1 MAVNNSLVRS
11 QQKVGMTAYLT
22 NDAVKAQ
29 INKVIGGKDSAK
41 FISSIISAVQATP
54 ALQECDNGSI
64 VSAALLGQSLNL
76 SPSPQL
82 ANFYLV
88 PFGDKNKGKVA
99 QFILGWKGMVQLAI
113 RSGYYK
119 RINVL
124 PIKEGELIRF
134 DPLNEEIEVKLI
146 DDEEVREEAPTIGY
160 YASFEYL
167 NGFRK
172 AIYWS
177 KAKMEKH
184 ALRYSQGYRS
194 DKKNGT
200 EYTFW
205 SKSFDDMAM
214 KTMIRQLIGRWGIM
228 STELQTAY
236 TADEAVIKEDGT
248 PEYVET
254 EAVEAPAKNEA
265 KPEEKPKTTK
275 KKAEEPPAGPAEDEE
290 IPFA

>member
-1 MAVNNSLVRS
+1 MAVSNSLTQSAR
-11 QQKVGMTAYLT
+11 KVGLATYLT

-29 INKVIGGKDSAK
+29 INKIVGGKDSAK

-54 ALQECDNGSI
+54 ALQSCDNSSI

-82 ANFYLV
+82 ANFYMV
-88 PFGDKNKGKVA
+88 PYGNKA

-134 DPLNEEIEVKLI
+134 DPLEEEIEVKLI
-146 DDEEVREEAPTIGY
+146 EDEEIRENTPTIGY
-160 YASFEYL
+160 YATFTYL
-167 NGFRK
+167 NGFKK

-177 KAKMEKH
+177 KAKMEAH
-184 ALRYSQGYRS
+184 ALRYSQGYKA
-194 DKKNGT
+194 DKKNKT

-205 SKSFDDMAM
+205 SKDFDSMAM
-214 KTMIRQLIGRWGIM
+214 KTMIRQLIGKWGVM
-228 STELQTAY
+228 STDMQTAY
-236 TADEAVIKEDGT
+236 TADEAVIREDGT
-248 PEYVET
+248 PEYIQTEVMEVPQKEPAPET
-254 EAVEAPAKNEA
+254 VT
-265 KPEEKPKTTK
+265 KPK
-275 KKAEEPPAGPAEDEE
+275 KKAEPAPDPAPIEDEPDE

>member
-1 MAVNNSLVRS
+1 MPVSNSLTKT
-11 QQKVGMTAYLT
+11 QPKMGLAAYLT

-29 INKVIGGKDSAK
+29 INKIVGGKDSAK

-54 ALQECDNGSI
+54 ALQSCDNSSI

-82 ANFYLV
+82 ANFYMV
-88 PFGDKNKGKVA
+88 PYGNKA

-134 DPLNEEIEVKLI
+134 DPLEEEIEVRLI
-146 DDEEVREEAPTIGY
+146 ENEEVRENTPTCGY
-160 YASFEYL
+160 YATFTYL

-177 KAKMEKH
+177 KAKMEAH
-184 ALRYSQGYRS
+184 ALRYSQGYKS
-194 DKKNGT
+194 DKKNKT

-205 SKSFDDMAM
+205 SKDFDGMAM
-214 KTMIRQLIGRWGIM
+214 KTMIRQLIGKWGVM
-228 STELQTAY
+228 STDMQTAY

-254 EAVEAPAKNEA
+254 GVLEVPQKEPAPA
-265 KPEEKPKTTK
+265 PEPAPKVTK
-275 KKAEEPPAGPAEDEE
+275 KKPEPAPIIQEDDEE
-290 IPFA
+290 IPFN

>member
-1 MAVNNSLVRS
+1 MPVSNSLTQSAR
-11 QQKVGMTAYLT
+11 KVGLATYLT

-29 INKVIGGKDSAK
+29 INKIVGGKDSAK

-54 ALQECDNGSI
+54 ALQNCDNSSI

-82 ANFYLV
+82 ANFYMV
-88 PFGDKNKGKVA
+88 PYGNKA

-134 DPLNEEIEVKLI
+134 DPLEEEIEVKLI
-146 DDEEVREEAPTIGY
+146 EEEEVRENTPTIGY
-160 YASFEYL
+160 YATFTYL
-167 NGFRK
+167 NGFKK

-177 KAKMEKH
+177 KAKMEAH
-184 ALRYSQGYRS
+184 ALRYSQGYKS
-194 DKKNGT
+194 DKKNKT

-205 SKSFDDMAM
+205 SKDFDSMAM
-214 KTMIRQLIGRWGIM
+214 KTMIRQLIGKWGIM
-228 STELQTAY
+228 SSELQTAY
-236 TADEAVIKEDGT
+236 TADEAVIR
-248 PEYVET
+248 
-254 EAVEAPAKNEA
+254 
-265 KPEEKPKTTK
+265 
-275 KKAEEPPAGPAEDEE
+275 
-290 IPFA
+290 

>member
-1 MAVNNSLVRS
+1 MSVNNTLAARPN
-11 QQKVGMTAYLT
+11 KVGLTAYLT
-22 NDAVKAQ
+22 NDAVKA
-29 INKVIGGKDSAK
+29 NVAKVVGGKDSDK

-64 VSAALLGQSLNL
+64 VSAALLGKSLNL

-82 ANFYLV
+82 ANFYMV
-88 PFGDKNKGKVA
+88 PFKDKNKGMVA

-124 PIKEGELIRF
+124 AIKEGELVRF
-134 DPLNEEIEVKLI
+134 DPLEETIEVNII
-146 DDEEVREEAPTIGY
+146 DDEEKREQTPTCGY
-160 YASFEYL
+160 YAFFEYL

-177 KAKMEKH
+177 KTKMEAH
-184 ALRYSQGYRS
+184 ALRYSQGYRA
-194 DKKNGT
+194 DKKNKT

-214 KTMIRQLIGRWGIM
+214 KTMIRQLIGRWGVM

-248 PEYVET
+248 PELVEVA
-254 EAVEAPAKNEA
+254 EVAPAVEVTPAPEPAPEP
-265 KPEEKPKTTK
+265 KPK
-275 KKAEEPPAGPAEDEE
+275 KKAEKPKEEDDPADAL
-290 IPFA
+290 FS

>member
-1 MAVNNSLVRS
+1 MSVTNQLAKS
-11 QQKVGMTAYLT
+11 QQKVGLAAYLT
-22 NDAVKAQ
+22 NDAVKNQ
-29 INKVIGGKDSAK
+29 INKIVGGKDSAK

-54 ALQECDNGSI
+54 ALQKCDNASI

-82 ANFYLV
+82 ANFYMV
-88 PFGDKNKGKVA
+88 PYGDKA

-134 DPLNEEIEVKLI
+134 DPLEEEIEVKLI
-146 DDEEVREEAPTIGY
+146 EDEEVRENTPTCGY
-160 YASFEYL
+160 YATFTYL

-177 KAKMEKH
+177 KAKMEAH
-184 ALRYSQGYRS
+184 ALRYSQGYKA
-194 DKKNGT
+194 DKKNKT

-205 SKSFDDMAM
+205 SKDFDGMAM
-214 KTMIRQLIGRWGIM
+214 KTMIRQLIGKWGIM
-228 STELQTAY
+228 STDMQTAY
-236 TADEAVIKEDGT
+236 TSDETIINADGT
-248 PEYVET
+248 KDYVEMGSIA
-254 EAVEAPAKNEA
+254 E
-265 KPEEKPKTTK
+265 
-275 KKAEEPPAGPAEDEE
+275 AEEAEVKDAKSDDDVSSALFGDENK
-290 IPFA
+290 

>member
-1 MAVNNSLVRS
+1 MAVSNSLVQPAQR
-11 QQKVGMTAYLT
+11 KVGLATYLT

-29 INKVIGGKDSAK
+29 INKIVGGKDSAK

-54 ALQECDNGSI
+54 ALQNCDNSSI

-82 ANFYLV
+82 ANFYMV
-88 PFGDKNKGKVA
+88 PYGNKA

-119 RINVL
+119 RINVT
-124 PIKEGELIRF
+124 PIKEGELIKF
-134 DPLNEEIEVKLI
+134 DPLEEEIEVKLI
-146 DDEEVREEAPTIGY
+146 EDEEIRENTPTAGY
-160 YASFEYL
+160 YATFTYL
-167 NGFRK
+167 NGFKK

-177 KAKMEKH
+177 KAKMEAH
-184 ALRYSQGYRS
+184 ALRYSQGYKS
-194 DKKNGT
+194 DKKNKT

-205 SKSFDDMAM
+205 SKDFDSMAM
-214 KTMIRQLIGRWGIM
+214 KTMIRQLIGKWGVM
-228 STELQTAY
+228 STDMQTAY
-236 TADEAVIKEDGT
+236 TADEAVIREDGT

-254 EAVEAPAKNEA
+254 DIMEVPQKDPEPTPEPAA
-265 KPEEKPKTTK
+265 KTAK
-275 KKAEEPPAGPAEDEE
+275 KKAAEPVHMEESEAEE

>member
-1 MAVNNSLVRS
+1 MAVNNTLAARPN
-11 QQKVGMTAYLT
+11 KVGLTAYLT
-22 NDAVKAQ
+22 NDAVKA
-29 INKVIGGKDSAK
+29 NVAKVVGGKDSDK

-64 VSAALLGQSLNL
+64 VSAALLGKSLNL

-82 ANFYLV
+82 ANFYMV
-88 PFGDKNKGKVA
+88 PFKDKNKGMVA

-124 PIKEGELIRF
+124 AIKEGELVRF
-134 DPLNEEIEVKLI
+134 DPLEETIEVNII
-146 DDEEVREEAPTIGY
+146 DDEEKREQTPTCGY
-160 YASFEYL
+160 YAFFEYL

-177 KAKMEKH
+177 KTKMEAH
-184 ALRYSQGYRS
+184 ALRYSQGYRA
-194 DKKNGT
+194 DKKNKT

-214 KTMIRQLIGRWGIM
+214 KTMIRQLIGRWGVM

-248 PEYVET
+248 PELVEVA
-254 EAVEAPAKNEA
+254 EVAPAVEVVQEEP
-265 KPEEKPKTTK
+265 KPTPK
-275 KKAEEPPAGPAEDEE
+275 KKAEKPKEEDDPADAL
-290 IPFA
+290 FS

>member
-1 MAVNNSLVRS
+1 MAVSNSLVQPAQR
-11 QQKVGMTAYLT
+11 KVGLATYLT

-29 INKVIGGKDSAK
+29 INKIVGGKDSAK

-54 ALQECDNGSI
+54 ALQNCDNSSI

-82 ANFYLV
+82 ANFYMV
-88 PFGDKNKGKVA
+88 PYGNKA

-119 RINVL
+119 RINVT
-124 PIKEGELIRF
+124 PIKEGELIKF
-134 DPLNEEIEVKLI
+134 DPLEEEIEVKLI
-146 DDEEVREEAPTIGY
+146 EDEEIRENTATAGY
-160 YASFEYL
+160 YATFTYL
-167 NGFRK
+167 NGFKK

-177 KAKMEKH
+177 KAKMEAH
-184 ALRYSQGYRS
+184 ALRYSQGYKS
-194 DKKNGT
+194 DKKNKT

-205 SKSFDDMAM
+205 SKDFDSMAM
-214 KTMIRQLIGRWGIM
+214 KTMIRQLIGKWGVM
-228 STELQTAY
+228 STDMQTAY
-236 TADEAVIKEDGT
+236 TADEAVIREDGT

-254 EAVEAPAKNEA
+254 DIMEVPQKDPEPAPEPAAKTA
-265 KPEEKPKTTK
+265 K
-275 KKAEEPPAGPAEDEE
+275 KKAPEPVYMEESEAEE

>member
-1 MAVNNSLVRS
+1 MPVSNSLTQSAR
-11 QQKVGMTAYLT
+11 KVGLATYLT

-29 INKVIGGKDSAK
+29 INKIVGGKDSAK

-54 ALQECDNGSI
+54 ALQSCDNSSI

-82 ANFYLV
+82 ANFYMV
-88 PFGDKNKGKVA
+88 PYGNKA

-134 DPLNEEIEVKLI
+134 DPLEEEIEVKLI
-146 DDEEVREEAPTIGY
+146 EDEEVRENTPTIGY
-160 YASFEYL
+160 YATFTYL
-167 NGFRK
+167 NGFKK

-177 KAKMEKH
+177 KAKMEAH
-184 ALRYSQGYRS
+184 ALRYSQGYKS
-194 DKKNGT
+194 DKKNKT

-205 SKSFDDMAM
+205 SKDFDSMAM
-214 KTMIRQLIGRWGIM
+214 KTMIRQLIGKWGVM
-228 STELQTAY
+228 STDMQTAY
-236 TADEAVIKEDGT
+236 TADEAVIREDGT
-248 PEYVET
+248 PEYIQTEVMEVPQKEPAPET
-254 EAVEAPAKNEA
+254 AT
-265 KPEEKPKTTK
+265 KPK
-275 KKAEEPPAGPAEDEE
+275 KKAEPAPDPAPTEDDSDE

>member
-1 MAVNNSLVRS
+1 MAVSNSLVQPAQR
-11 QQKVGMTAYLT
+11 KVGLATYLT

-29 INKVIGGKDSAK
+29 INKIVGGKDSAK

-54 ALQECDNGSI
+54 ALQNCDNSSI

-82 ANFYLV
+82 ANFYMV
-88 PFGDKNKGKVA
+88 PYGNKA

-119 RINVL
+119 RINVT
-124 PIKEGELIRF
+124 PIKEGELIKF
-134 DPLNEEIEVKLI
+134 DPLEEEIEVKLI
-146 DDEEVREEAPTIGY
+146 EDEEIRENTATCGY
-160 YASFEYL
+160 YAFFEYI

-177 KAKMEKH
+177 KAKMEAH
-184 ALRYSQGYRS
+184 ALRYSQGYKS
-194 DKKNGT
+194 DKKNKT

-205 SKSFDDMAM
+205 SKDFDSMAM
-214 KTMIRQLIGRWGIM
+214 KTMIRQLIGKWGVM
-228 STELQTAY
+228 STDMQTAY
-236 TADEAVIKEDGT
+236 TADEAVIREDGT

-254 EAVEAPAKNEA
+254 DIMEVPQKDPEPAPEPAA
-265 KPEEKPKTTK
+265 KTTK
-275 KKAEEPPAGPAEDEE
+275 KKAPEPVHMEEAEAEE